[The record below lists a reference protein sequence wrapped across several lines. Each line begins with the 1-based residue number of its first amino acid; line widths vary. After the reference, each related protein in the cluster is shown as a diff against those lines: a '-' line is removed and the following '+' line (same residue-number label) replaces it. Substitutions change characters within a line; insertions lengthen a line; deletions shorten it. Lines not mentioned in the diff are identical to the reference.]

1 MINSKRKL
9 LVIIFVFAATV
20 LPGISAAPKT
30 ASASS
35 RKPYYIKINRQQNCV
50 TVYEKNKKGKYTV
63 PVKAMACS
71 VGLNY
76 RTPRGVFTLS
86 QKYRWHKLNGMV
98 YGQYCSR
105 ITGHVL
111 FHSVYYS
118 TTNPSRLNY
127 GEYNKLGSAA
137 SHGCIRLCVADA
149 KWIYD
154 NCASGTKV
162 EIYDGKVSGPLGKP
176 KPIRIDTSN
185 TYRSWDP
192 TDPNK
197 SNPWRKL
204 KPTLTGAKNK
214 TLNQGTAKSKLTAG
228 VKAADYRKKALKVR
242 ISGKYNLKKPGKYKV
257 TYNATDYLKN
267 TTTKTVTLTIKDTR
281 KPSVKIL
288 KQKAVLKDTDS
299 SFSDSDELA
308 DYLKQYVAATDDGE
322 KLSAKNI
329 YVETDA
335 LWDAWQKKLY
345 GTYKLKVYAKD
356 RAGHVSEKRVLT
368 VSYSV

>member
-1 MINSKRKL
+1 MANIMMHSKRKL
-9 LVIIFVFAATV
+9 LFIIFAFAVAV
-20 LPGISAAPKT
+20 LLRISAAPET
-30 ASASS
+30 ASAASS
-35 RKPYYIKINRQQNCV
+35 RKPYYIKINRQQNCI
-50 TVYEKNKKGKYTV
+50 TIYGKNKKGKYTV

-76 RTPRGVFTLS
+76 RTPRGVFTLG
-86 QKYRWHKLNGMV
+86 QKYRWHQLNGLV

-118 TTNPSRLNY
+118 STNPGRLYY
-127 GEYNKLGSAA
+127 GAYNKLGGAA
-137 SHGCIRLCVADA
+137 SHGCVRLCVADA

-185 TYRSWDP
+185 RYRGWDP

-204 KPTLTGAKNK
+204 KPTLTGAKNI
-214 TLNQGTAKSKLTAG
+214 TLKQGTAKSKLTAG
-228 VKAADYRKKALKVR
+228 VKATDHRKKALKVR
-242 ISGKYNLKKPGKYKV
+242 VSGKYNLKKPGKYKL

-267 TTTKTVTLTIKDTR
+267 TTTKTVTLTIKDTGKQYV
-281 KPSVKIL
+281 KPL
-288 KQKAVLKDTDS
+288 KQKTLPGDTGS
-299 SFSDSDELA
+299 
-308 DYLKQYVAATDDGE
+308 
-322 KLSAKNI
+322 
-329 YVETDA
+329 
-335 LWDAWQKKLY
+335 
-345 GTYKLKVYAKD
+345 
-356 RAGHVSEKRVLT
+356 
-368 VSYSV
+368 SYSVSGGSSGHHKQ

>member
-1 MINSKRKL
+1 MIDLKRKL
-9 LVIIFVFAATV
+9 LIIIFAFAATV
-20 LPGISAAPKT
+20 LLGISAAPET

-35 RKPYYIKINRQQNCV
+35 RKPYYIKINRRHNCI

-76 RTPRGVFTLS
+76 RTPRGVFTLG
-86 QKYRWHKLNGMV
+86 QKYRWHQLNGLV

-118 TTNPSRLNY
+118 GTNPGRLYY
-127 GEYNKLGSAA
+127 GAYNKLGNAA
-137 SHGCIRLCVADA
+137 SHGCVRLCVADA

-185 TYRSWDP
+185 RYRGWDP

-214 TLNQGTAKSKLTAG
+214 TLRQGAAKSKLTAG
-228 VKAADYRKKALKVR
+228 VKAADYRKKTLKVR

-267 TTTKTVTLTIKDTR
+267 TTKKTVTVTIKDTR

-288 KQKAVLKDTDS
+288 KHRAVLKDTDS

-329 YVETDA
+329 YVETDS
-335 LWDAWQKKLY
+335 LWEAWQKKLY

-356 RAGHVSEKRVLT
+356 RAGHVSEKRLLA
-368 VSYSV
+368 VSYLI